1 MTAADPH
8 LLSWIQCSGKGATHS
23 IDNLA
28 PVSRFREDELRTHMA
43 AMAEICLDR
52 ATLSTQASPE
62 TAAAIESLMQQP
74 ELQAVKQ
81 DRNTLQ
87 QMMCDLREMVMES
100 PNQYR
105 TTSRPKHDPL
115 DPSGVEPLPHV
126 VAVRPF
132 EQRIYLRA
140 RLTICASL
148 VCRQGPPAVVRDDP
162 QLWGRDRDEG
172 M

>member
-1 MTAADPH
+1 
-8 LLSWIQCSGKGATHS
+8 
-23 IDNLA
+23 
-28 PVSRFREDELRTHMA
+28 MA

-81 DRNTLQ
+81 DRRTLQ
-87 QMMCDLREMVMES
+87 QMMCELRVMVMES

-115 DPSGVEPLPHV
+115 DPSRVEPLPHV

-132 EQRIYLRA
+132 EQRIY
-140 RLTICASL
+140 
-148 VCRQGPPAVVRDDP
+148 
-162 QLWGRDRDEG
+162 
-172 M
+172 